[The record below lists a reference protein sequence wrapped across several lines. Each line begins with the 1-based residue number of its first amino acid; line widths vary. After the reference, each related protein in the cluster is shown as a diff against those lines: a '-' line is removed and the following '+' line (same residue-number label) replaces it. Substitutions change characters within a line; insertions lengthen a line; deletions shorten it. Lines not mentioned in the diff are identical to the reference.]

1 VSRIAIAIQN
11 DDLHT
16 GIGQYIAN
24 IFPALSEDGHDV
36 VAVAHKKN
44 ELNVPLPLV
53 RSKLS
58 YRLVYDN
65 ALFGSLCPV
74 PYEKL
79 AGVGKCDLAIFPD
92 NRMPAARVGCP
103 TVAVI
108 HDLMPLRL
116 TDFMRAEGHGAHWF
130 RTYRRRYRR
139 IADRADCICAVSEY
153 TRQDII
159 KEFGVDPDR
168 VAVVSPG
175 VDYER
180 FAARDT
186 ERDAEVRKRL
196 NLPERYLLYFGNM
209 CAYKNLSGL
218 IRAYARLPRRIVDKI
233 PLVVSCRS
241 NENAVLAQSLG
252 VGNRVRFLG
261 GVQEADK
268 PSVFRLATVFGFLS
282 YFEGFG
288 IPVVEAMASGVP
300 CVVSNCASLPEVVG
314 EAGLIV
320 PPDDEVKASEALEVA
335 LTDVAERERMVVAG
349 RTRAAEC
356 SWRLSAD
363 KMKTLVA
370 EMLNEKI

>member
-1 VSRIAIAIQN
+1 MSRIAIAIQN

-24 IFPALSEDGHDV
+24 VFPALSEDGHDV
-36 VAVAHKKN
+36 VAVAHKKE
-44 ELNVPLPLV
+44 ELNLPLPLV

-65 ALFGSLCPV
+65 ALFGSLCPFS
-74 PYEKL
+74 YERL
-79 AGVGKCDLAIFPD
+79 TGVGTCDLAIFPD
-92 NRMPAARVGCP
+92 NRMPAVRVGCP
-103 TVAVI
+103 TLAVI

-139 IADRADCICAVSEY
+139 IAERADCICAVSDY

-159 KEFGVDPDR
+159 GEFGVDPDR

-180 FAARDT
+180 FAVGDAAC
-186 ERDAEVRKRL
+186 DAEARKRL

-218 IRAYARLPRRIVDKI
+218 IRAYARLPRRIVDEI
-233 PLVVSCRS
+233 PLVVSCRP

-252 VGNRVRFLG
+252 VGDRVRFLG

-268 PSVFRLATVFGFLS
+268 PSVFRLATAFGFLS

-300 CVVSNCASLPEVVG
+300 CVVSNRASLPEVVG
-314 EAGLIV
+314 EAGLVV
-320 PPDDEVKASEALEVA
+320 PPDDEVKAAEALEIA
-335 LTDVAERERMVVAG
+335 LTDVAERERMIAAG
-349 RTRAAEC
+349 RVRAANY
-356 SWRLSAD
+356 SWKRSVGR
-363 KMKTLVA
+363 MKTLVA
-370 EMLNEKI
+370 RMLNEKI